1 MKVLHVYKQYYP
13 VMGGIEN
20 HIRLLAAGQRER
32 GIEVEILA
40 AGEGPLSRIEFIDEV
55 KVTKAGRLL
64 RAASTPVSPALAL
77 YLFRSDADLIHLH
90 FPYPIGE
97 LSYLMAGKGRP
108 MVLTYHS
115 DIVRQKRLLRL
126 YRPFLRRALARAD
139 RIIATSLQYAESSEF
154 LPAYKEKVRV
164 VPLGIDT
171 DRFADLDLPKTA
183 ALRERFGSPF
193 ILFVGRLRYYNGLE
207 FLIRAM
213 LDIEANLVIVGT
225 GPEESELRALTSQL
239 NLSEKVRFAGEVPDA
254 EIVSYYQACDLF
266 VLPSCLPS
274 EAFGIVQLEAM
285 ACGKPVVCTELGTGT
300 SYVNV
305 DGETGLVVPLCD
317 SDALAHAINRILI
330 DKEASHSFGENA
342 LRRVKEK
349 FGKDVTVEN
358 VIEVYRE
365 ISPV

>member
-32 GIEVEILA
+32 GIEVEVLV
-40 AGEGPLSRIEFIDEV
+40 AGDGPRSRLEHIDGI
-55 KVTKAGRLL
+55 KVVKAGTLL
-64 RAASTPVSPALAL
+64 SAASTPLSPAIAL
-77 YLFRSDADLIHLH
+77 YLQHSDADLIHLH

-97 LSYLMAGKGRP
+97 SAFLLAGRERP

-115 DIVRQKRLLRL
+115 DIVRQKSLLRL
-126 YRPFLRRALARAD
+126 YRPVLRRVLARAN
-139 RIIATSLQYAESSEF
+139 RIIATSPQYVRSSEF
-154 LPAYKEKVRV
+154 LPDYEDKVRV
-164 VPLGIDT
+164 VPLGIDV
-171 DRFADLDLPKTA
+171 
-183 ALRERFGSPF
+183 ERYESINHPVVDAVHERYGTPMV
-193 ILFVGRLRYYNGLE
+193 LFVGRLRYYKGLE

-213 LDIEANLVIVGT
+213 RDVEANLVIVGT
-225 GPEESELRALTSQL
+225 GPEERNLRDLTDQL
-239 NLSEKVRFAGEVPDA
+239 NLSEKVCFSGEVSDEEVA
-254 EIVSYYQACDLF
+254 AYYQACDLF

-274 EAFGIVQLEAM
+274 EAFGVVQLEAM

-305 DGETGLVVPLCD
+305 DGETGLVVPPCD
-317 SDALAHAINRILI
+317 SDALAHAIKLILS

-349 FGKDVTVEN
+349 FGKDVMVEG

-365 ISPV
+365 IRAV